1 MGFYLQIINEKISKI
16 SHKFI
21 NDIEKKL
28 TEKNNLEKLTHL
40 WTIKEAAYKYFTV
53 GQLSLKNDI
62 IVKQLGDDS
71 NLQINGLGKHL
82 NLKSKTIITP
92 NYICSL
98 VYDE

>member
-1 MGFYLQIINEKISKI
+1 MRYRQQ
-16 SHKFI
+16 
-21 NDIEKKL
+21 
-28 TEKNNLEKLTHL
+28 
-40 WTIKEAAYKYFTV
+40 V